1 MDMACLS
8 DDDPLRAAL
17 IAKDCPPLAL
27 PPSSSFEEHQEP
39 TDTFAVR
46 QVHIF
51 EAHHFTRLQCDKL
64 CHELGGHIEG
74 KHHEVHC
81 FTLLNQLATTINAAL
96 HDLAIEQ
103 EQLGSGVAKTNVGG
117 FQSRHDLFEAKV
129 ADAHLEIRRLHM
141 VASAALGELGI
152 ERVYPD
158 QRSRPR
164 MGEPH
169 PAYAWLNVNRASD
182 YNALHVHARDRW
194 SAVYFVAAGEYGPGG
209 QRGGTLVLRG
219 GGERGCTHT
228 YMPIHPEPGR
238 LWLFSG
244 SIPHT
249 VLGAAGEPQGVQ
261 RAAHGRARISVAI
274 NFVDARSFDPL

>member
-1 MDMACLS
+1 
-8 DDDPLRAAL
+8 
-17 IAKDCPPLAL
+17 
-27 PPSSSFEEHQEP
+27 
-39 TDTFAVR
+39 
-46 QVHIF
+46 
-51 EAHHFTRLQCDKL
+51 
-64 CHELGGHIEG
+64 
-74 KHHEVHC
+74 
-81 FTLLNQLATTINAAL
+81 
-96 HDLAIEQ
+96 
-103 EQLGSGVAKTNVGG
+103 
-117 FQSRHDLFEAKV
+117 
-129 ADAHLEIRRLHM
+129 M

-238 LWLFSG
+238 LWLEHPNVRFES
-244 SIPHT
+244 
-249 VLGAAGEPQGVQ
+249 Q
-261 RAAHGRARISVAI
+261 R
-274 NFVDARSFDPL
+274 